1 LKDESMLVSREK
13 EQLEKLERELN
24 LKQLQIKSLLAIT
37 QAINDNVSASG
48 LFNMYKSFISWEMGI
63 HTMALFVK
71 NEVGWN
77 CVAESNVDEALLVGG
92 AEKLLLQFSRL
103 HTIKDSDPEELQ
115 VFDIIIPVYH
125 KDTSIAYSLI
135 GGIKEQDDIYNKIQF
150 ITTITNIIAVAIE
163 NKRLFNQQIAQEA
176 LKREME
182 LASTVQKMLIPE
194 FLPQGEGYELASIYK
209 PHSNVGG
216 DYFDLIQYDPQ
227 RFAFC
232 IADISGKGVAAAL
245 LMANFQAN
253 LRSLIYQY
261 RDLETFVLALNE
273 AVYRITK
280 SDKFI
285 TLFVAEIN
293 LQTREL
299 KYINAGHF
307 PPFIVNDGKVKRLEK
322 GCTII
327 GAFDQL
333 PSIEMGCEKLSKEG
347 IILTFTDGLTDLKSP
362 SGEYFEEQQIDQFV
376 RKNQHLS
383 AHDFNQVLLNELEEF
398 RGNEDYPDDIAV
410 LTCKYF

>member
-1 LKDESMLVSREK
+1 MLVSREK

-63 HTMALFVK
+63 HTMALFVR
-71 NEVGWN
+71 EGSSWD
-77 CVAESNVDEALLVGG
+77 CVAESNVEDSLLFSST
-92 AEKLLLQFSRL
+92 AEMLLQYSRL
-103 HTIKDSDPEELQ
+103 HTIKGTDPEALQ
-115 VFDIIIPVYH
+115 DFDIIIPVYH
-125 KDTSIAYSLI
+125 KETPIAYSLI
-135 GGIKEQDDIYNKIQF
+135 GGIKEQEDIYNKIQF

-182 LASTVQKMLIPE
+182 LASTVQKMLIPDS
-194 FLPQGEGYELASIYK
+194 LPSGEGYELASIYQ

-293 LQTREL
+293 LKTREL

-307 PPFIVNDGKVKRLEK
+307 PPFIVNGGKIKRLEK

-327 GAFDQL
+327 GAFEQL
-333 PSIEMGCEKLSKEG
+333 PYIEMGCEKLSQEG
-347 IILTFTDGLTDLKSP
+347 LILTFTDGLTDLKSP
-362 SGEYFEEQQIDQFV
+362 AGEYFEEQAIEKFV
-376 RKNQHLS
+376 MNNQHLT
-383 AHDFNQVLLNELEEF
+383 ATEFNDTLLNELEEF
-398 RGNEDYPDDIAV
+398 RGNEEYPDDIAV
-410 LTCKYF
+410 LTCRYF